1 MEPVNHVAGQFG
13 IAHLWA
19 QADWVSQAVG
29 LLLLGMS
36 IASWYLIALKMLRLA
51 RSGRRDEAVE
61 AFWRAPSL
69 AAGLKA
75 LRELAPASPCDDL
88 ASQAAAAAEHCRHH
102 AHSQTLGAGLDS
114 GEFLTRALRKSIALS
129 TSRLEAGLTVL
140 ASIGSTAPFVGLFG
154 TVWGIY
160 HALMSISASGAAT
173 LDKVAGPVGEAL
185 VMTAAGLFVAIPAV
199 LAYNAFTRANRVELA
214 ELDAFAHD
222 LHAFFTTGARLAPS
236 GAAPV
241 AELRPVNPAAQPAA
255 GPAQVSQ
262 GAA

>member
-1 MEPVNHVAGQFG
+1 MEPVNPVASPFG
-13 IAHLWA
+13 VAHLWA

-29 LLLLGMS
+29 LLLVAMS
-36 IASWYLIALKMLRLA
+36 VASWYLIALKLLRLA
-51 RSGRRDEAVE
+51 RVGRRGDAVE
-61 AFWRAPSL
+61 AFWSAPSL
-69 AAGLKA
+69 ASGLNT
-75 LRELAPASPCDDL
+75 LRKTAPGSPCAEL

-102 AHSQTLGAGLDS
+102 AHSQTLGGGLDS

-140 ASIGSTAPFVGLFG
+140 ASVGSTAPFVGLFG

-222 LHAFFTTGARLAPS
+222 LHAFFTTGARLAPT
-236 GAAPV
+236 GGAPV
-241 AELRPVNPAAQPAA
+241 ADLRPVAPA
-255 GPAQVSQ
+255 SQ